1 MVVLD
6 DIIMRFHLKLI
17 GFGCL
22 ILFPMLLNNLHAE
35 DMDKMSET
43 SQSNYAMPT
52 MGGKQFWADELF
64 FHKWRIQRNV
74 YSGHYRLLDEQDR
87 RHASGTFEQCRDVLN
102 DIKLKDHL
110 PPMKGKAVIVLHGLF
125 RSRDSMDSL
134 CNYLAKYGEYEVFNV
149 TYPSTRDDI
158 GEHARSLSRIID
170 NLDGIEEIN
179 FVGHSMGNIVIR
191 HYLGDVHKQEAQKDR
206 SSDTAHISQG
216 KRPKFNRFVMLA
228 PPNHEAQMAT
238 VFADNI
244 IFKTV
249 SGQSGQQ
256 LGRHWKDLENNLAT
270 PDFEFA
276 IIAGGKNNDKGYNP
290 LLVGDNDGTIS
301 VDIAKLS
308 GARDFTVLPIMH
320 TFIMND
326 AGVKELT
333 LRFLQHGYFFSDEQ
347 RHPLDK

>member
-1 MVVLD
+1 
-6 DIIMRFHLKLI
+6 
-17 GFGCL
+17 
-22 ILFPMLLNNLHAE
+22 
-35 DMDKMSET
+35 
-43 SQSNYAMPT
+43 
-52 MGGKQFWADELF
+52 
-64 FHKWRIQRNV
+64 
-74 YSGHYRLLDEQDR
+74 
-87 RHASGTFEQCRDVLN
+87 
-102 DIKLKDHL
+102 
-110 PPMKGKAVIVLHGLF
+110 MKGKAVIVLHGLF
-125 RSRDSMDSL
+125 RSRNSMDSL
-134 CNYLAKYGEYEVFNV
+134 CDYLAEHGAHEVFNV

-158 GEHARSLSRIID
+158 GEHARSLARIID

-191 HYLGDVHKQEAQKDR
+191 YYLGDLRKQEAQTNHTSGAAD
-206 SSDTAHISQG
+206 ISQG
-216 KRPKFNRFVMLA
+216 KRPKFRRFVMLA
-228 PPNHEAQMAT
+228 PPNHEAQLAT

-256 LGRHWKDLENNLAT
+256 LGRQWKDLESRLAT

-290 LLVGDNDGTIS
+290 LLAGDNDGTIS

-308 GARDFTVLPIMH
+308 GARDFTVLPVLH
-320 TFIMND
+320 SFIMDD

-333 LRFLQHGYFFSDEQ
+333 LQFLQHGYFFSDEQ